1 MSPINLTSSKSSDS
15 VKTSPE
21 QHAKNRRKKKPTKV
35 STTTTTKTAEGALNT
50 SSDFNSDF
58 SSSPITTPPA
68 VNSQVSTLVNNDA
81 MEKFDSDGCETIDKI
96 AQMVSSITQSTLPA
110 KPALAPHPFPPPI
123 QEPSIN
129 DVENR
134 LEQMFAETSDPVKE
148 TTAPPQSAPVDVKEP
163 EIKEDVKSSEAVVAP
178 PKPKKPRKKKPN
190 EAGGSKKKS
199 KKAGANDAK
208 SKGGKGEKNSKVK
221 GNDKKEKGDQ
231 KKSAKSK
238 ENGGR
243 SRVKNDVAPFL
254 NIQKDGSFQIINQ
267 IVNGD
272 EDAEKLTSK
281 PKKLTTEKHKN
292 IRGLHVSTLSNK
304 YDAEKRDTSWIC
316 VFCKLEPHKFK
327 LGDLFGPY
335 IIDTTSPE
343 YALCLEDPVK
353 DIFRQGNANKFLPIS
368 RPPPLT
374 LSPAKKKRKTS
385 EGKLTSPQ
393 PSTSTSTEVS
403 TEVFTGMTKIDEKH
417 YEIWFHE
424 DCLVHAPGT
433 YIIGSKINGLE
444 AAVWQCTRHNCTSC
458 GKNGAMMACLF
469 RGCKKEAH
477 FVCAKKTWK
486 LTDDFKYYCELHS
499 A

>member
-1 MSPINLTSSKSSDS
+1 MNLASSKSSDS
-15 VKTSPE
+15 KSSPE

-35 STTTTTKTAEGALNT
+35 STSKTAEGLLNT

-58 SSSPITTPPA
+58 SSSPITTTPPA
-68 VNSQVSTLVNNDA
+68 VNSQVSLLIPSDSI
-81 MEKFDSDGCETIDKI
+81 EKFDSDGCETIDKI
-96 AQMVSSITQSTLPA
+96 AQMVSSITQSTLLVKA
-110 KPALAPHPFPPPI
+110 AIDHPFPPPI
-123 QEPSIN
+123 QEPSLN

-134 LEQMFAETSDPVKE
+134 LEQMFAETSDP
-148 TTAPPQSAPVDVKEP
+148 PAPVDLKDP
-163 EIKEDVKSSEAVVAP
+163 EIKEDIKSSEAVPA
-178 PKPKKPRKKKPN
+178 KPKKQARKKKPN
-190 EAGGSKKKS
+190 EAGARKKS
-199 KKAGANDAK
+199 KKAGTSDAK
-208 SKGGKGEKNSKVK
+208 SKGGKGDKNSKFK

-231 KKSAKSK
+231 KKPAKAK

-243 SRVKNDVAPFL
+243 SRVKNDVAPFI

-272 EDAEKLTSK
+272 DDAEKLTSK
-281 PKKLTTEKHKN
+281 PKKLTNEKHKN

-335 IIDTTSPE
+335 IINTNTPE
-343 YALCLEDPVK
+343 YALCLEDPAN
-353 DIFRQGNANKFLPIS
+353 DIFRQGNQNKFLPIS
-368 RPPPLT
+368 RPP
-374 LSPAKKKRKTS
+374 LSSPSPVKKKQRKNS

-393 PSTSTSTEVS
+393 PSTSTSSEV
-403 TEVFTGMTKIDEKH
+403 TADVFNGMSKIDDKN

-424 DCLVHAPGT
+424 DCLVYAPGT
-433 YIIGSKINGLE
+433 YIIGSKVNGLE
-444 AAVWQCTRHNCTSC
+444 AAVWQSTRHICTSC
-458 GKNGAMMACLF
+458 GKNGAMMACLY

-486 LTDDFKYYCELHS
+486 ICDDFKTYCELHS